1 MKKFFEI
8 TSMLVLTFSTVLSI
22 TGCIYNDDSTFA
34 LESVKKLIK
43 YMENNDKENIKELFA
58 PNIIKQVEGL
68 DEQINEL
75 CEYWQGEFISLAAGG
90 VGGEGSRDYGVYID
104 IIDFAY
110 DIKTSDCNYRIS
122 AWWYRRDDTD
132 ENNVGIWY
140 LWVDSYTDDET
151 PNSIGKWENYEVGIT
166 II

>member
-8 TSMLVLTFSTVLSI
+8 TSMLGLMLFIITM

-34 LESVKKLIK
+34 LENTKKLIS
-43 YMENNDKENIKELFA
+43 YMENDDKANIKELFA

-68 DEQINEL
+68 DEQIDEL
-75 CEYWQGEFISLAAGG
+75 CEYWQGNFVSLAAGG
-90 VGGEGSRDYGVYID
+90 VGGEGSREYGVYID
-104 IIDFAY
+104 IVFASY
-110 DIKTSDCNYRIS
+110 EIKTTESNYLF
-122 AWWYRRDDTD
+122 ATYWYRRDDTD

-140 LWVDSYTDDET
+140 LWVDCYTDDET

-166 II
+166 LI